1 MSSIESEI
9 TKPSATGDQKYFDL
23 LEFAPDA
30 FFQGDPQGNFIL
42 VNSKAISLTG
52 YSREEL
58 LRMNMRNLFSD
69 ADLNLKPLRYD
80 LLDKG
85 ETVII
90 EREIL
95 TKSNQRKRI
104 EMSSKKN
111 ADGTYQSFVRDISEK
126 IENQKQYNEIKQR
139 YTLAFQTSTDSVTI
153 NDIDGNYVEVN
164 RGFCEQT
171 GFTRDEIIGKN
182 SVELGI
188 WVNAEDRHQMVELL
202 EKEGV
207 VRNFEANF
215 RKKDGSTL
223 VALMTANLVNI
234 HDQPHVL
241 AVTKV
246 ITQQKII
253 EQELR
258 IAKEKA
264 EENDR
269 LKSAFL
275 ANISHEIRTPMNA
288 ILGFSELLRFSD
300 YDEDSRTEFIDAI
313 HSSGQHLLSL
323 INDIVEISKIET
335 TEITPTVELTDIS
348 QLLEEVRKQVI
359 LPEAVEKNLSIQ
371 FQNSP
376 LKVHTDPTKLR
387 QILLNLISNAIK
399 FTDSGKITITYE
411 RVSGNNI
418 SFSVSDTGIG
428 IPEEYQDLVFDRFR
442 QVPIDRNIQRRGSGL
457 GLSITK
463 AYVELLGG
471 WIGLSSVPG
480 EGSTFHFTI
489 KDFNFTQAPVQES
502 IDSRSDVKASGE
514 AHHKTSNFKIL
525 VVEDDDVNY
534 RLLQRL
540 LENWGFDHERAIN
553 GQQAAQM
560 GVHERFQLILMDIA
574 LPKMSGIDALKQIRK
589 HRRDVP
595 IIAQTAHA
603 LQEEIDNFAAAGF
616 DGYVTKPIDH
626 RELLRKIR
634 CNM

>member
-1 MSSIESEI
+1 MSSVESEM
-9 TKPSATGDQKYFDL
+9 TKPSRTGDQKYFDL

-104 EMSSKKN
+104 EMSSRKN

-126 IENQKQYNEIKQR
+126 IERQRQFEEIQQR
-139 YTLAFQTSTDSVTI
+139 YTLAFQTSPDAITI
-153 NDIDGNYVEVN
+153 NDIHGNYVEIN
-164 RGFCEQT
+164 TGFCEQT
-171 GFTRDEIIGKN
+171 GFAREEILGKN
-182 SVELGI
+182 SVDLGI
-188 WVNAEDRHQMVELL
+188 WVNAEDRQQMLELL
-202 EKEGV
+202 KKEGV
-207 VRNFEANF
+207 VRNFEASF

-223 VALMTANLVNI
+223 VALMTANLMDI
-234 HDQPHVL
+234 HGQPHIL

-300 YDEDSRTEFIDAI
+300 YDDNTQKEFIDAI

-323 INDIVEISKIET
+323 TNDIVEISKIET
-335 TEITPTVELTDIS
+335 TEITPTIELVDIA
-348 QLLEEVRKQVI
+348 QLLGEVRKQVS
-359 LPEAVEKNLSIQ
+359 LPAAVENKISFQ
-371 FQNSP
+371 FHNSP
-376 LKVHTDPTKLR
+376 LNVHTDPTKLR
-387 QILLNLISNAIK
+387 QILLNLVSNAIK
-399 FTDSGKITITYE
+399 FTDSGQITIHYE
-411 RVSGNNI
+411 KVSDKTI

-489 KDFNFTQAPVQES
+489 KDFNFTQAPVRES
-502 IDSRSDVKASGE
+502 IDSRSDVRPSDK
-514 AHHKTSNFKIL
+514 AHHKNSNFKIL

-553 GQQAAQM
+553 GQEAAQM
-560 GVHERFQLILMDIA
+560 GVQARFQLILMDIA
-574 LPKMSGIDALKQIRK
+574 LPKMSGIDALEQIRR

-603 LQEEIDNFAAAGF
+603 LQEEIDKFAAAGF
-616 DGYVTKPIDH
+616 DDYITKPIDH